1 MVSTPNSPRL
11 SAMLGGLKRDR
22 QSLGVNPRTRSSA
35 NLLNAEKSASQSL
48 NQFHPQSYRNREA
61 DGALSDYLG
70 NALDKAR
77 AGEETSSNYSNT
89 QPTDSFRF
97 NRTSKS
103 EKKKGWFRRFGPLGL
118 IISIIF
124 GGGFM
129 LTGFQSTLGPQ
140 LSSLITEATD
150 IQYPSYNLRNQRLFK
165 YLMDGGDQ
173 IKISNF
179 TKRYTNFSPWLKK
192 RLGKNGIEVGKIDGS
207 GHFVET
213 SGLATHNTV
222 LRYNGEIITANDFQ
236 TKFAQDAGFRNSYY
250 KSKRGRVA
258 GFFDNVADKF
268 YLKRGQTRDIFDQ
281 FKSSTD
287 PEENRSNFEDII
299 NDHVTGTDTKVNSG
313 GKRLNEE
320 TGEEEKF
327 HNGEDIDSTKVAG
340 DTPEAK
346 ARSFVNNIAG
356 KVEVGTTVACS
367 ALQVANVASVA
378 AMAYEIQQSAAYFL
392 SFMEPVSKMMAGDD
406 QEGAINETL
415 NYLTRSTT
423 NEISYVDKNGVQ
435 QTKTVTGSA
444 MESNG
449 AKLVMSNTAITTED
463 TDPFN
468 INGISR
474 AATAVALTTG
484 ASQTTCNAALAAG
497 AIVSL
502 ATSAAPG
509 GTLAKVIIGVVAQT
523 VGGLAITGIVSLIV
537 SAIMPKLTKMFIS
550 NVFESR
556 TGIEA
561 GEYLFGG
568 AANSNFSLAQH
579 GSAAMPSSKANVARM
594 NYENSIAIAQEAEID
609 RLTSSPLDAS
619 NPHTFMGSI
628 MRKVNS
634 FAYATSF
641 QNVFAS
647 LVNTTTNS
655 VREVLPGASAAV
667 DTLSYTGITQECDNL
682 KGTVCDVYGNPI
694 VAVDLSTVDITPD
707 DPTYER
713 IISYNLDSEGE
724 IKDDSE
730 LAKFI
735 TYCVDRESPWGVTDA
750 NILNSLQSGNVV
762 VNSIPILN
770 DVFDIFNAL
779 ENTENAGWATGET
792 CVNSESNARWQAEL
806 KYYQRYVEDM
816 RILGTMSDEND
827 NPVLAFED
835 RYEAEHPID
844 TSFEG
849 TLARISGL
857 TKNDVAFL
865 MEVVDY
871 STMLA
876 EYNPTTRYGYV
887 APEKTEIKPIEPAGY
902 IVYENYANM
911 FTEPEIA
918 KSRVGVATC

>member
-1 MVSTPNSPRL
+1 MVSTPDSPRL
-11 SAMLGGLKRDR
+11 SAMLSGLKYDR
-22 QSLGVNPRTRSSA
+22 LSSGVNPRTRSSA

-48 NQFHPQSYRNREA
+48 NQFNPQPYKDRLAKSAVSSY
-61 DGALSDYLG
+61 
-70 NALDKAR
+70 LDDAISEAR
-77 AGEETSSNYSNT
+77 AGEESSSSYANSSNQN
-89 QPTDSFRF
+89 SFRF
-97 NRTSKS
+97 NRTKT
-103 EKKKGWFRRFGPLGL
+103 KKKGSIFRRFGPLT
-118 IISIIF
+118 IILAIIF
-124 GGGFM
+124 GGGIFF
-129 LTGFQSTLGPQ
+129 TGFQSSLGPQ
-140 LSSLITEATD
+140 LSALVTEATD
-150 IQYPSYNLRNQRLFK
+150 VQYPSYNLRNQRLFK

-192 RLGKNGIEVGKIDGS
+192 RLAKNGIEVGKLDANGN
-207 GHFVET
+207 FVES
-213 SGLATHNTV
+213 SGIATRRTV

-250 KSKRGRVA
+250 QSKRGRIA
-258 GFFDNVADKF
+258 GFFDAASEKF
-268 YLKRGQTRDIFDQ
+268 YLGRGQNRDIFDQ
-281 FKSSTD
+281 YKNSGD
-287 PEENRSNFEDII
+287 PEENRSNFEDTI

-313 GKRLNEE
+313 GKRHNDE
-320 TGEEEKF
+320 TGEDEKF
-327 HNGEDIDSTKVAG
+327 HNGEDIDSSKVAG

-356 KVEVGTTVACS
+356 KVETGGTIACS
-367 ALQVANVASVA
+367 ALQIANIASVA
-378 AMAYEIQQSAAYFL
+378 AMAYQIQQSAAYFM
-392 SFMEPVSKMMAGDD
+392 SFMEPISKMMAGDD
-406 QEGAINETL
+406 QEGVVNETL
-415 NYLTRSTT
+415 NFLTRSSTS
-423 NEISYVDKNGVQ
+423 EITYIDEDGAQ

-444 MESNG
+444 LESNG
-449 AKLVMSNTAITTED
+449 AKLIMSNTAISTKD

-484 ASQTTCNAALAAG
+484 ATQTTCNAALAAG

-502 ATSAAPG
+502 ATTAVPG
-509 GTLAKVIIGVVAQT
+509 GSLAKIAIGVVAQT
-523 VGGLAITGIVSLIV
+523 VGGLALTGIVSLVV
-537 SAIMPKLTKMFIS
+537 SAIVPKLTKMFIS
-550 NVFESR
+550 DVFESY
-556 TGIEA
+556 TGVEA
-561 GEYLFGG
+561 GEFLFSG
-568 AANSNFSLAQH
+568 AASSNFALAQH
-579 GSAAMPSSKANVARM
+579 GSAAMPASKAVVARM
-594 NYENSIAIAQEAEID
+594 NYENSLAIAQEAEID

-619 NPHTFMGSI
+619 NPHTFIGSI
-628 MRKVNS
+628 VNKVNS

-655 VREVLPGASAAV
+655 VRQAIPGASAAV
-667 DTLSYTGITQECDNL
+667 DTLSYTGTTQECDNL

-694 VAVDLSTVDITPD
+694 VAVDTSTVDIAPD

-713 IISYNLDSEGE
+713 IISYSLDDEGE
-724 IKDDSE
+724 IKENSE

-735 TYCVDRESPWGVTDA
+735 TYCVNRESPWGVTDA

-762 VNSIPILN
+762 VNNIPILN
-770 DVFDIFNAL
+770 DVFDIVNVL
-779 ENTENAGWATGET
+779 ENIENAGWATGET
-792 CVNSESNARWQAEL
+792 CVNSEDNARWQAEL

-816 RILGTMSDEND
+816 RILGTMSDEED
-827 NPVLAFED
+827 NPVIAFEE

-865 MEVVDY
+865 MEVADY

-876 EYNPTTRYGYV
+876 EYDPTTRYGYT
-887 APEKTEIKPIEPAGY
+887 APAETKVKAIEPSSY
-902 IVYENYANM
+902 IVYENYTNI

-918 KSRVGVATC
+918 KSRAGVTTC